1 MPRGISFH
9 RLPTEQ
15 PLPASRRL
23 DRLPPLALLRLMS
36 REDRRAVRAV
46 ERQHDPIARAI
57 RLIADALRRGGRL
70 VFVGAGTSGR
80 LGVLEAAE
88 CPPTFSTP
96 PVLVQAM
103 MAGGRSAVF
112 RSREGAEDDREAGR
126 RAARNRVRAGDVVVG
141 IAASG
146 VTPFVDAALRTV
158 TARGA
163 HTILITGNPHS
174 PIRATVRIPLTV
186 GPELLA
192 GSTRLKLGTAT
203 KLVLNMLTLGTMV
216 RLGKTYGHWMV
227 DVRPASRKLL
237 ARALRLVARLAPCSL
252 RTAREALRRSRGSV
266 KAAVLITRDG
276 LTVAQAHR
284 LLAQHHGSLREA
296 LDTRAEKASE
306 GLSRLKKREK
316 A

>member
-1 MPRGISFH
+1 MLRGISFH

-15 PLPASRRL
+15 PLPASRHL
-23 DRLPPLALLRLMS
+23 DRLSPTALLRLMS
-36 REDRRAVRAV
+36 REDAHVIRAV
-46 ERQHDPIARAI
+46 ERQHRPIARAI

-96 PVLVQAM
+96 PALVQAV

-112 RSREGAEDDREAGR
+112 RSREGAEDDRGAGR
-126 RAARNRVRAGDVVVG
+126 RAARSRVRAGDVVVG

-146 VTPFVDAALRTV
+146 VTPFVDAALRTAA
-158 TARGA
+158 ARGVR
-163 HTILITGNPHS
+163 TILITGNPRS
-174 PIRATVRIPLTV
+174 PMRATVRIPLAV

-192 GSTRLKLGTAT
+192 GSTRLKMGTAT

-227 DVRPASRKLL
+227 DVRPASRKLR
-237 ARALRLVARLAPCSL
+237 ARALSLVARLAPCSP

-266 KAAVLITRDG
+266 KAAVLIARDG
-276 LTVAQAHR
+276 LTVEQARRR
-284 LLAQHHGSLREA
+284 LARAGDSLRLA
-296 LDTRAEKASE
+296 LQPGVRPHAAKS
-306 GLSRLKKREK
+306 SSFKRGV
-316 A
+316 